1 MIGPVSST
9 GRAMMASL
17 QQAIEKGMPPDQAI
31 QYVKSMATQ
40 GVAPLADLYA
50 MMNQFQ
56 RLKQQPV
63 QPPQTPPTIKDQL
76 NMMDQQHQMQERA
89 MAQGLGAMNAGAMEN
104 PRFAGG
110 GIVAFAQ
117 GEEVEGGGPELEA
130 EVKRILAKSP
140 VFRTPEENEVLR
152 SAGMQLSRRTIP
164 KEGLSIPYAD
174 VIKKIVDPSGITGF
188 TGQIYTP
195 PPPAAP
201 AARPASAASTGTG
214 FVPGSQIKSF
224 DDMAAAAR
232 AGVRQDERPA
242 TRAET
247 GATSSGARSTAGT
260 GGGRREAAD
269 PFAELRRQVEG
280 RKFEKAGDTYSPE
293 EMRRIEKE
301 LGGLEG
307 EKKNAARMAL
317 ARAGFSMAA
326 AASRAGRQRTTGLG
340 ALAEGA
346 LGGMEQYAA
355 SQKELRQTERQLGK
369 EMSELRKYQDLVARG
384 DITAERGFEEEKFR
398 TIADLENKRLTYLQ
412 NERQMAMQL
421 RIAQLRTADQNMTE
435 RLMGQYL
442 ALDKITDPVQRKAAE
457 EKFNRDLAVAEK
469 ITGSITAGGAGANA
483 RRDALVVDAVAK
495 ERETREYR
503 QQARIA
509 SSESSSEKERQDAQA
524 KMQQMEREAEAR
536 TLRLLG
542 GTSGI
547 GGVTPATNTGYVPTI
562 SGW

>member
-1 MIGPVSST
+1 
-9 GRAMMASL
+9 
-17 QQAIEKGMPPDQAI
+17 
-31 QYVKSMATQ
+31 
-40 GVAPLADLYA
+40 
-50 MMNQFQ
+50 
-56 RLKQQPV
+56 
-63 QPPQTPPTIKDQL
+63 
-76 NMMDQQHQMQERA
+76 
-89 MAQGLGAMNAGAMEN
+89 
-104 PRFAGG
+104 
-110 GIVAFAQ
+110 
-117 GEEVEGGGPELEA
+117 
-130 EVKRILAKSP
+130 
-140 VFRTPEENEVLR
+140 
-152 SAGMQLSRRTIP
+152 MQLSRRTIP
-164 KEGLSIPYAD
+164 KEGLSIPYANL
-174 VIKKIVDPSGITGF
+174 IKKVVDPSGITGF

-201 AARPASAASTGTG
+201 TAPGPVPTSPFASPQEAGTAFDLVAARS
-214 FVPGSQIKSF
+214 
-224 DDMAAAAR
+224 R
-232 AGVRQDERPA
+232 EGVRQDEPPA
-242 TRAET
+242 IRAET
-247 GATSSGARSTAGT
+247 GATSSGARSTAGA
-260 GGGRREAAD
+260 GGGRREPAD
-269 PFAELRRQVEG
+269 PFAELRRQVES

-307 EKKNAARMAL
+307 ERKNAARMAL

-369 EMSELRKYQDLVARG
+369 EMAELRKYQDLVARG
-384 DITAERGFEEEKFR
+384 DITAERGFEEDKFR

-457 EKFNRDLAVAEK
+457 EKFNRDLAAAER

-509 SSESSSEKERQDAQA
+509 SSASSSEKERQDAQA

-536 TLRLLG
+536 TLRLLN
-542 GTSGI
+542 SGI
-547 GGVTPATNTGYVPTI
+547 GGATPTTNTGYVPTI